1 MDIDVTST
9 ACGILYYH
17 ILIYE
22 NTFSAVP
29 SAVRFPAIFVL
40 SFNSIR
46 VQWTDPLTPNGI
58 ILTYSVYIIRSP
70 SELSELHQTSS
81 KQLSLSGFNPY
92 ELVCFMVSATN
103 IAGEGPNST
112 QHCTRTHQAGA
123 YTHITCI
130 HCYFLYYM

>member
-22 NTFSAVP
+22 NTLSAVP
-29 SAVRFPAIFVL
+29 SAVQLSAISAL
-40 SFNSIR
+40 SSNSIR
-46 VQWTDPLTPNGI
+46 VQWTNPSTPNGI
-58 ILTYSVYIIRSP
+58 ILIYSVYIIRSSP
-70 SELSELHQTSS
+70 QLSELHQTSS
-81 KQLSLSGFNPY
+81 KQLSTSGFNPY
-92 ELVCFMVSATN
+92 EWVCFMVSATN

-130 HCYFLYYM
+130 HCCFLY